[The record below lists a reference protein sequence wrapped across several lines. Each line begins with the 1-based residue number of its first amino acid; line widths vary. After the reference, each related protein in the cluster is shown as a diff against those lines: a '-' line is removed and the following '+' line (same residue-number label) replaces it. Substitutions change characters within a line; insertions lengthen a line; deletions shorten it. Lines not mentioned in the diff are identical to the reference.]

1 MWGGMPFEP
10 ATDHRDGRVA
20 DERGIDLGVV
30 RLDVK
35 RLRPLKITRSARQ
48 APPPDSGVVQ
58 LVAPL
63 HGTMRAV
70 WADRHSEVGVGDLYA
85 HDIARFREI
94 TVPETGG
101 REPFVMAAVT
111 VPRPLLPFPDR
122 QMDAVMG
129 QELPATGAVGGLL
142 NGFIRDLAEEK
153 GTLSPSDGP
162 RLGMILLD
170 LIAAFLSTTIE
181 SGAGAAPEA
190 PRQGLTLRIQAFI
203 ERHLHDPELTPR
215 MIAAAHHISLSYLH
229 RLFQERGETVA
240 AWIRSHRLRRAR
252 RDLADPVLMASP
264 IHVIASR
271 WGFSHS
277 AAFSR
282 AFRTAYGISPRDFRT
297 RALLSGASS
306 P

>member
-1 MWGGMPFEP
+1 M
-10 ATDHRDGRVA
+10 DRRDGQVA

-35 RLRPLKITRSARQ
+35 RLRSLKITRSPGRA
-48 APPPDSGVVQ
+48 APPDSGVVQ

-63 HGTMRAV
+63 CGTFRAV
-70 WADRHSEVGVGDLYA
+70 WGDRHSEVGVGDLYA
-85 HDIARFREI
+85 HDITRVREI
-94 TVPETGG
+94 TVPESAG

-129 QELPATGAVGGLL
+129 QELPADGGVGALL
-142 NGFIRDLAEEK
+142 TGFIRDLAGEK

-162 RLGMILLD
+162 RLGLILLD
-170 LIAAFLSTTIE
+170 LVAAFFSTTIE
-181 SGAGAAPEA
+181 TGAGAAPQA

-203 ERHLHDPELTPR
+203 QRHLHDPDLTPR
-215 MIAAAHHISLSYLH
+215 TIAAAHHISLSYLH

-240 AWIRSHRLRRAR
+240 SLIRNRRLRSAR
-252 RDLADPVLMASP
+252 RDLADPALVTAP
-264 IHVIASR
+264 IHVIAAR

-282 AFRTAYGISPRDFRT
+282 AFRSAYGLSPRDFRT
-297 RALLSGASS
+297 QALQPALLPGTSS